1 MRVGHEELEDA
12 AVAENDAATLV
23 DELVDVFADDRTKG
37 GGGGG
42 LEQMEDVARPDA
54 ALEELWSRSRAL
66 RPGLCVA
73 AWWRRRGVVSR

>member
-1 MRVGHEELEDA
+1 LRVGHEELEDA
-12 AVAENDAATLV
+12 AVTENDAAALV
-23 DELVDVFADDRTKG
+23 DELPDVFADDRTKG

-54 ALEELWSRSRAL
+54 ALEELRSRAL